1 MPSFSLVPW
10 RVPIYGPGW
19 CRSSRKNC
27 CVVHVCSCSVR
38 CVSYLVAYGDFL
50 KIGPT
55 DLVLWVD
62 ILSRMF
68 SGSVSALCPLLCLK
82 KSITVLRRE
91 ALVEAFAF
99 SWSSTCSGGTFSLAS
114 CADCLLRFIR
124 GRPKGNALRPAS
136 SSSAVLKRPKR
147 ILQGIQAEPRRH
159 QKKREVWTR
168 KKETDWKGYKPKKAR
183 QPLLQAA
190 NERIGPGPTRQPHQP
205 GTCMHRMTRTVSTCY
220 SQVEEHGRLAP
231 AGCTVTLHPRSRN
244 PERGGASARAGCG
257 QVRQATTDELLLT
270 AGSRGRRVAIRPA

>member
-1 MPSFSLVPW
+1 MVQIGFVQAV
-10 RVPIYGPGW
+10 RTAV
-19 CRSSRKNC
+19 SSMFALALEEY
-27 CVVHVCSCSVR
+27 
-38 CVSYLVAYGDFL
+38 VSYLVAYSGFL
-50 KIGPT
+50 RSGLT

-62 ILSRMF
+62 ILSRVF

-124 GRPKGNALRPAS
+124 GRPKGSALRPAS

-159 QKKREVWTR
+159 QKR
-168 KKETDWKGYKPKKAR
+168 D
-183 QPLLQAA
+183 
-190 NERIGPGPTRQPHQP
+190 
-205 GTCMHRMTRTVSTCY
+205 
-220 SQVEEHGRLAP
+220 
-231 AGCTVTLHPRSRN
+231 
-244 PERGGASARAGCG
+244 RGGQARKRQRGKVTNRRKQDNPSYRQQTRGLG
-257 QVRQATTDELLLT
+257 QDQQDSHISPE
-270 AGSRGRRVAIRPA
+270 PACIK

>member
-10 RVPIYGPGW
+10 RVPRYGPGW

-38 CVSYLVAYGDFL
+38 CVSYLVTYGGFL
-50 KIGPT
+50 NIAPT

-82 KSITVLRRE
+82 KSMTVLRRE
-91 ALVEAFAF
+91 DLVEAFAF

-159 QKKREVWTR
+159 QKERER
-168 KKETDWKGYKPKKAR
+168 
-183 QPLLQAA
+183 
-190 NERIGPGPTRQPHQP
+190 
-205 GTCMHRMTRTVSTCY
+205 
-220 SQVEEHGRLAP
+220 
-231 AGCTVTLHPRSRN
+231 
-244 PERGGASARAGCG
+244 ERGGLKGKRQTGKVTNRRKQDNPSHRQQTRGLG
-257 QVRQATTDELLLT
+257 QDSHISPE
-270 AGSRGRRVAIRPA
+270 PACIK

>member
-159 QKKREVWTR
+159 QKEREVWTR

-231 AGCTVTLHPRSRN
+231 AGCTVTLHLPPKIQN
-244 PERGGASARAGCG
+244 GVAPASARA
-257 QVRQATTDELLLT
+257 D
-270 AGSRGRRVAIRPA
+270 AGSSQASDEATYG